1 MLIIVFLVIIASSIS
16 LLLINYSSKN
26 NFATNLESVKIEKMI
41 KIYISYS
48 RLCLFMLYSFANT
61 DENFWKN
68 FVLDSPL

>member
-41 KIYISYS
+41 KIYIS
-48 RLCLFMLYSFANT
+48 
-61 DENFWKN
+61 
-68 FVLDSPL
+68 